1 MSAQRKAVHIPLS
14 VVIALTLCLSLAG
27 CSGEAPLEP
36 FEYFGVEEPLQALSP
51 DYDRED
57 AAREGA
63 LVLTEKGVENADALA
78 GFLAR
83 VSAGETA
90 SLRLYREK
98 DWQRCAREGA
108 MELRYDGAEL
118 ELAYFLCRDSED
130 PLCGDDLHLERYETL
145 TRYEDGAQVRYV
157 LSHGGEYTL
166 AELDRLSA
174 GSSLGKLP
182 QYFELCSIP
191 SEQDPGPWQMPETG
205 AAPPSPLE
213 EVSRD
218 LTPAQAE
225 KDGWVVME
233 DGALTGGISE
243 WNEFFRELEQGEP
256 ASLRLYRQFTR
267 DDPEVYEGEE
277 NTLAW
282 GLWGQ
287 RASGPEEV
295 FPVRIFHELTFDGEK
310 FSVTSLRG
318 EHTFEESFLHLK
330 CYEEETEG
338 DVRRCWVLL
347 NQPEHTWDE
356 LMERIGT
363 NGEVPMFFLWSQ
375 TGQNK

>member
-1 MSAQRKAVHIPLS
+1 M
-14 VVIALTLCLSLAG
+14 
-27 CSGEAPLEP
+27 
-36 FEYFGVEEPLQALSP
+36 
-51 DYDRED
+51 
-57 AAREGA
+57 
-63 LVLTEKGVENADALA
+63 
-78 GFLAR
+78 
-83 VSAGETA
+83 
-90 SLRLYREK
+90 
-98 DWQRCAREGA
+98 
-108 MELRYDGAEL
+108 
-118 ELAYFLCRDSED
+118 
-130 PLCGDDLHLERYETL
+130 
-145 TRYEDGAQVRYV
+145 
-157 LSHGGEYTL
+157 

-338 DVRRCWVLL
+338 GVRRCWVLL

-363 NGEVPMFFLWSQ
+363 NGEVPMFFLWSR
-375 TGQNK
+375 TE